1 MNKPQSKQLIPAAFN
16 SNHLQMMNGQQ
27 PINHLLVIEGTRD
40 KRTVALDQNRYSIGR
55 HYKNSI
61 ILSDPKVSRYHATL
75 LRKKDSK
82 NDNYSFWLIDGDSQ
96 GNKSNNGI
104 YINGQ
109 RSEEKELQHG
119 DIISFSSEV
128 KARYYIVNQDSP
140 SPIFDVGEQLLNKSI
155 PTRRKRVLSDQMKK
169 TQIINEQ
176 TVKDSLQEF
185 SHSDLVRLASFPEL
199 SPSPIIEIN
208 FSGQVTYLNPA
219 ASRKFKDIE
228 QHQLAHP
235 LLADLL
241 TKSPNRNGNLFVR
254 EVKLE
259 EEIYEQYV
267 HYLADSQLIRSYIFD
282 ITGRK
287 LSEEMMKY
295 QAFHD
300 LLTGLPNRTL
310 FNEHLATALA
320 NAERNGHPMAV
331 MFLDLD
337 RFKKIND
344 TLGHA
349 IGDKLLQDFSKRL
362 QQCLRAGD
370 TVARWGGDEFTILLP
385 TISNAEEA
393 AQISQ
398 RIISAMKPAF
408 ELEEHELYIT
418 TSVGIALYPQDGKD
432 GGTLLR
438 NADAALYRTKEQ
450 GRNNYQFYSPNIN
463 FQASV
468 LLKLENHLH
477 HALERGELSVHYQ
490 PQVKISNQKILGVEA
505 LLRWNHHEFGNISPE
520 KFIPLAEETG
530 LIIPIGE
537 WVLETACAQ
546 NRAWQA
552 AGLPPVK
559 ISVNL
564 SPRQFQDPHLVSMV
578 GRILAKTGLEAK
590 WLELEITESTIMQ
603 NVELARQSLQELLEM
618 GVHISMDDF
627 GTGYSSLGYLKK
639 FPFHTLKIDRSF
651 VQELHNNQA
660 DLAIIA
666 AVIALGAGLNL
677 RVIAEGVETQQ
688 QLQLLQGLKCE
699 EMQGSFFSPP
709 VNASAVTELL
719 AKHL

>member
-1 MNKPQSKQLIPAAFN
+1 M
-16 SNHLQMMNGQQ
+16 
-27 PINHLLVIEGTRD
+27 
-40 KRTVALDQNRYSIGR
+40 
-55 HYKNSI
+55 
-61 ILSDPKVSRYHATL
+61 
-75 LRKKDSK
+75 
-82 NDNYSFWLIDGDSQ
+82 
-96 GNKSNNGI
+96 
-104 YINGQ
+104 
-109 RSEEKELQHG
+109 
-119 DIISFSSEV
+119 
-128 KARYYIVNQDSP
+128 
-140 SPIFDVGEQLLNKSI
+140 
-155 PTRRKRVLSDQMKK
+155 
-169 TQIINEQ
+169 
-176 TVKDSLQEF
+176 
-185 SHSDLVRLASFPEL
+185 
-199 SPSPIIEIN
+199 
-208 FSGQVTYLNPA
+208 
-219 ASRKFKDIE
+219 
-228 QHQLAHP
+228 
-235 LLADLL
+235 
-241 TKSPNRNGNLFVR
+241 R

-259 EEIYEQYV
+259 QEIYEQYV
-267 HYLADSQLIRSYIFD
+267 HYLADSKLIRSYIFD

-287 LSEEMMKY
+287 RSEEMLKY

-349 IGDKLLQDFSKRL
+349 IGDKLLQDFSERL
-362 QQCLRAGD
+362 QQCIRAGD

-393 AQISQ
+393 AQISK

-450 GRNNYQFYSPNIN
+450 GRNNYQFYSPNLN

-490 PQVKISNQKILGVEA
+490 PQVKISDRKILGVEA
-505 LLRWNHHEFGNISPE
+505 LLRWDHREFGNISPD

-546 NRAWQA
+546 NRAWQV

-564 SPRQFQDPHLVSMV
+564 SPRQFQDPHLVSRV

-603 NVELARQSLQELLEM
+603 NVELARQSLHELLEM

-651 VQELHNNQA
+651 VRELHKNPA

-709 VNASAVTELL
+709 VKAEAVTELL